1 MTFGEHYGLVDI
13 RAAVTLGT
21 WRHKGSGSGGGSNTK
36 LGGLKGA
43 REARRKISAT

>member
-21 WRHKGSGSGGGSNTK
+21 WRHKGSGDIRAVVI
-36 LGGLKGA
+36 LGLW
-43 REARRKISAT
+43 